1 MVTTGYTDTFNRTV
15 SGGLGVAT
23 SGQTYTLGG
32 VASQFSVTPS
42 AASIAV
48 ASAGDKIGYI
58 DLQSQSA
65 DITVQVSMNAIP
77 TTNLATVGLIGKL
90 STTANYYSGTMMVA
104 TGGAISLRFSK
115 TIASGLSTI
124 STTAT
129 GLTYVANAVYNLRY
143 QIYWSKALQTN
154 VMSLKL
160 WASGTTEP
168 GGWMAIAND
177 ASLTEFT
184 SGTQFGILGR
194 DESSVLGTI
203 TTKHQNLAAVS
214 YHLPV
219 PASAD
224 PMCADPAFA
233 FPKQTA
239 IESLADATDAALATL
254 DPLADLAILFP
265 RVRVSN
271 SLLSINTAT
280 ISALPFAAT
289 EFNIDTDTNLGYD
302 FTALYLPVGIW
313 SCHFEIQMQEAASNG
328 IQLNFFGN
336 APLVSRVAI
345 GMRSN
350 PVQLNDQGVGGTAHM
365 STLVISSDPTSPVRL
380 GVLFTTSLSTTYIV
394 QYMALTAFKIS
405 DYFA

>member
-1 MVTTGYTDTFNRTV
+1 MATGWSDTFNRTV
-15 SGGLGVAT
+15 AGGLGVAT

-48 ASAGDKIGYI
+48 ATAGDKIGYI
-58 DLQSQSA
+58 DLQSQAA
-65 DITVQVSMNAIP
+65 DISVQVSMNAIP
-77 TTNLATVGLIGKL
+77 ATNLATVGLIGKL

-129 GLTYVANAVYNLRY
+129 GLTYVANTVYNLRY

-160 WASGTTEP
+160 WVSGNPEP
-168 GGWMAIAND
+168 GGWMAVAND

-203 TTKHQNLAAVS
+203 TTKHQALVTRS
-214 YHLPV
+214 YSLPV
-219 PASAD
+219 PATAD
-224 PMCADPAFA
+224 PMCADPAIA

-239 IESLADATDAALATL
+239 LKSLADATDAVMATF
-254 DPLADLAILFP
+254 DPLASIANLFP

-271 SLLSINTAT
+271 SLLSLNTAGFPPLVY
-280 ISALPFAAT
+280 SST
-289 EFNIDTDTNLGYD
+289 EFNIGTDTNLGFD
-302 FTALYLPVGIW
+302 SQAVYLPVGIW
-313 SCHFEIQMQEAASNG
+313 LVTFEIQLAEAGANSMQIG
-328 IQLNFFGN
+328 FFGTGP
-336 APLVSRVAI
+336 AVGEPDI
-345 GMRSN
+345 YMRSN
-350 PVQLNDQGVGGTAHM
+350 PVQLNDLGVGGCGHM
-365 STLVISSDPTSPVRL
+365 SALTYSTDPTTPIRVA
-380 GVLFTTSLSTTYIV
+380 VLFSTSLSTTYTV
-394 QYMALTAFKIS
+394 NYMALSAIKIS